1 MAVMIEILI
10 GTIMARI
17 LVAFIR
23 NRTKDT
29 TNISWVFKKIK
40 MSGLKFDW
48 MCKGIALGL
57 VLVFYLLHSMGIS
70 KILPHI
76 HILFIYIEEV
86 VLFMAPLKAEA
97 ECCLMIKVVPW
108 EAFGWVGVRENARY
122 VERQKEVPLM
132 SSGVEIGIIIMIYLK
147 IINFIG
153 YDTFMDVRYI
163 IGFEILLIIDRIRE
177 DKRFKKIEAQYYEEK
192 FSEYYEK

>member
-10 GTIMARI
+10 GTIIARI

-108 EAFGWVGVRENARY
+108 EAFRWAVVREDSRR

-153 YDTFMDVRYI
+153 YDTFMDVCYI
-163 IGFEILLIIDRIRE
+163 IGFEIMLIIDRIRE